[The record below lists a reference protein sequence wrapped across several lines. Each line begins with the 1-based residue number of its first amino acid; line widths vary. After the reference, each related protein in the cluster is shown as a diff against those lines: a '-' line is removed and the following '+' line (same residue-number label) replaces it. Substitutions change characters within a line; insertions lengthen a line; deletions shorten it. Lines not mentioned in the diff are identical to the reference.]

1 MRTLLPAAV
10 IGVLAAS
17 AQIVPE
23 PPGEGVPDPSRAS
36 GYAGWP
42 AETCSSLENQTNVAR
57 GRELLERREYQKAAA
72 ALALAA
78 DSCFFDAGVMLDYAR
93 ALAQCGALGDG
104 EDALEQLAQRNAK
117 VPGAL
122 LAIANVQLV
131 VEQFGDA
138 IATVDRVLERQP
150 AEPGALKIKANALY
164 LSARDDEAKD
174 ALIRAIKAAPN
185 DPEAPYML
193 GRIYYQEQLYQHA
206 IPQFER
212 ALSLNARSYKAY
224 DNLGLCYRAL
234 GESDKAA
241 GYFLRAIEIAGKEK
255 AAYGWA
261 HSNLAELMIEQGEFD
276 KAYALAFEAAE
287 LDPQGARHF
296 FLAGRALLS
305 MGRAENSLRWLE
317 RAAELDPADPASHY
331 QLARALRQAGREADA
346 EAAFERF
353 RQIRENTPAR
363 RR

>member
-1 MRTLLPAAV
+1 MRVLLPAAV

-17 AQIVPE
+17 AQVAPE
-23 PPGEGVPDPSRAS
+23 LEAPRAAVS
-36 GYAGWP
+36 ANWQVD
-42 AETCSSLENQTNVAR
+42 ACSSNENQANIAR
-57 GRELLERREYQKAAA
+57 GREMLKRGEYQEAAA
-72 ALALAA
+72 TMAPAA
-78 DSCFFDAGVMLDYAR
+78 DACIFDSGVMLDYAR
-93 ALAQCGALGDG
+93 ALAQSGALGAG
-104 EDALEQLAQRNAK
+104 EDALERLAQRNSKA
-117 VPGAL
+117 PDAL

-131 VEQFGDA
+131 VEQFSDA
-138 IATVDRVLERQP
+138 IATVDRVLGRQP
-150 AEPGALKIKANALY
+150 AEPQALKIKANALY
-164 LSARDDEAKD
+164 LSGRDDEAKD
-174 ALIRAIKAAPN
+174 ALIRAMKAASN
-185 DPEAPYML
+185 DAEAPYML

-212 ALSLNARSYKAY
+212 VLALHERSYKAY

-234 GESDKAA
+234 GERDKAA
-241 GYFLRAIEIAGKEK
+241 GYFLRSMEIAKKEH

-261 HSNLAELMIEQGEFD
+261 HSNLAELMLEQGEFD

-287 LDPQGARHF
+287 IDPQGARHF

-331 QLARALRQAGREADA
+331 QLARALRQAGREAEA

-353 RQIRENTPAR
+353 REVREKTPAR